1 MKQLIIISIFIL
13 LITGCKEE
21 FLDKAPTTSSV
32 VENFYKTP
40 NDAIQALTATYTML
54 TYEDWWGSFI
64 LSEQASDNCAG
75 GGGSGDGGGYQR
87 NDRGLPQPDAGANA
101 NPWRYSY
108 GGIYRAN
115 TYIENEALIDWTG
128 KESLQKHHLAE
139 ARFLRAYFHFYL
151 AQMFGEIPAL
161 PKIIAPNEI
170 PARTPAAELYKF
182 ILDDLKFCA
191 DNGWAEPY
199 PAMKAENWG
208 RATKWAAQAMMGRV
222 FLYYTGYYNQTSL
235 GEYTPELVRD
245 YVEDAIKNSG
255 HNLVNEYASLW
266 RVATVSELG
275 GIEHYAGER
284 NPEVVWSITY
294 DIQTT
299 TNWDKFQRMLG
310 PRNYN
315 VEPYGNGWGAIPVLP
330 TLWKAFENGDSR
342 KTATILSWNDEG
354 FVYDYVTQQQ
364 AQYTGYNTKKYMQGA
379 IGTVNEIT
387 ALGGTSWQTKTFEDR
402 MVIRFSDVLLMGAEL
417 RALTNGEGDGTALGY
432 LNRVRERAFGNSSKN
447 YTSASISNI
456 MNERRLELACEGLRY
471 WDILRSCKGDF
482 SQLVQKLSYVD
493 DTDGG
498 EYGNTSDA
506 MSLDVDGN
514 NFANNKGLFQIPQS
528 ELDLMGGII
537 EQNPG
542 Y

>member
-1 MKQLIIISIFIL
+1 
-13 LITGCKEE
+13 
-21 FLDKAPTTSSV
+21 
-32 VENFYKTP
+32 
-40 NDAIQALTATYTML
+40 
-54 TYEDWWGSFI
+54 
-64 LSEQASDNCAG
+64 
-75 GGGSGDGGGYQR
+75 
-87 NDRGLPQPDAGANA
+87 
-101 NPWRYSY
+101 
-108 GGIYRAN
+108 
-115 TYIENEALIDWTG
+115 
-128 KESLQKHHLAE
+128 
-139 ARFLRAYFHFYL
+139 
-151 AQMFGEIPAL
+151 
-161 PKIIAPNEI
+161 
-170 PARTPAAELYKF
+170 
-182 ILDDLKFCA
+182 
-191 DNGWAEPY
+191 
-199 PAMKAENWG
+199 
-208 RATKWAAQAMMGRV
+208 
-222 FLYYTGYYNQTSL
+222 
-235 GEYTPELVRD
+235 
-245 YVEDAIKNSG
+245 
-255 HNLVNEYASLW
+255 
-266 RVATVSELG
+266 
-275 GIEHYAGER
+275 
-284 NPEVVWSITY
+284 
-294 DIQTT
+294 
-299 TNWDKFQRMLG
+299 
-310 PRNYN
+310 
-315 VEPYGNGWGAIPVLP
+315 
-330 TLWKAFENGDSR
+330 
-342 KTATILSWNDEG
+342 
-354 FVYDYVTQQQ
+354 
-364 AQYTGYNTKKYMQGA
+364 MQGA